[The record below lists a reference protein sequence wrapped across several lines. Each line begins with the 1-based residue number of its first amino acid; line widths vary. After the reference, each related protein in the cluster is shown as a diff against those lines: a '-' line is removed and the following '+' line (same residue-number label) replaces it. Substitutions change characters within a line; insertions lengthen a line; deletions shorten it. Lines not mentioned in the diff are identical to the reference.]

1 MFYSDKLEFPKVL
14 NYISK
19 YCYTQKGKEIVN
31 NLQPLLTETEI
42 LLEGKYVTEAKE
54 LINQRGYPPINS
66 LNDIQRDIQLSR
78 VEGAVLSAK
87 SVFNIFELAIC
98 SVNLKSFLSQNR
110 DISPLLSEFATFLF
124 EDKLFER
131 YISSIFDPSGEVK
144 DTASKSLQSI
154 RREIRDRSEELRR
167 YVSKIVK
174 DLTEKEITRE
184 NYLTLRDGRLVV
196 PVKVEYKRQL
206 KGIIH
211 SESSTGQTVYIE
223 PEETLNLNNEIVS
236 LNFAEKREIERILKE
251 VTVRIRNSSDELL
264 LAFKTVTRLDSIFA
278 RANYSIEVIGSFP
291 TFNHDEEI
299 SVYGGRHPLL
309 IQKHGIK
316 GTVPFNLRIKQGNS
330 VIITGPNA
338 GGKTVLIK
346 SIGLLMLM
354 AQSGIHI
361 PAGPDTNLHIFD
373 KILVDIGDSQSIDD
387 DLSTFSSH
395 LSNIKHILEI
405 ADESTLVLIDEIGT
419 GTDPDSGAA
428 ISRSILLELRERGSL
443 VFSTTHLSALKA
455 LASEFEGFNNASMS
469 FDTDELKPT
478 YLFRQGIPGSSY
490 AFEILLR
497 LGFEKSFIER
507 STGFV
512 QDVNAGLEK
521 ILLEVEQREQELMKK
536 LSHYEKE
543 NTRLTGLANLY
554 EKKVRELDKEKNK
567 ILKEAKEKAAV
578 FIEDSNK
585 EIQKVIKDIR
595 ESQASKQT
603 TSNAIGKI
611 SELKGKLSKIKP
623 GETDSAEIDASPI
636 EIGDIVKIKDSET
649 SGEVIEITPDKKHV
663 VISTGPLK
671 ISFNVDECVKVSK
684 KDLRKEKRKSS
695 QIEIKSD
702 VSYRLDIR
710 GERSVD
716 IENRVERFLI
726 DAYLAN
732 LGRVEIIHGKGTG
745 ALKKAVHDIIKINP
759 KVKNF
764 HFASVDAGGEGI
776 TIVEFTE

>member
-19 YCYTQKGKEIVN
+19 YCYTQKGKEIVI

-144 DTASKSLQSI
+144 DTASKSLQMI

-264 LAFKTVTRLDSIFA
+264 LAFETVTRLDSIFA

-428 ISRSILLELRERGSL
+428 ISRSILLELREKGSL

-567 ILKEAKEKAAV
+567 ILKEAKEKAVV

-623 GETDSAEIDASPI
+623 GETASAEIDASPI

-710 GERSVD
+710 GERPVD